1 MIRIT
6 RAFRL
11 KIIFLCCFAFVN
23 YSFAKTDGLPI
34 EFQDTLSYNEY
45 KGVIIDEE
53 TKEPLVFASLVV
65 ANTNISTVTNS
76 EGQFILKVPKMSG
89 SDQIIVTFLGY
100 QERWIKIS
108 ELKEDEN
115 VIALT
120 MLITELPEV
129 MVGEAND
136 PAVLVKNMLASIP
149 ENYLNYPTLMT
160 AFYRETIKKRR
171 RNVSLAEAVIRIHKE
186 PYASSREDI
195 ISLYKARKRTDYER
209 LDTLTLKLQGGPY
222 NPLHLDLMKYPEYV
236 FSDLFMS
243 YYDFEMDKSTRIND
257 KLVYVV
263 RFKQK
268 PNVVTPLYYGKLFI
282 DAETYALVTG
292 VYNLNVE
299 NRKVA
304 SDLLVRKKPGNAK
317 VYPVEALY
325 RVDYRQ
331 KNGKWYY
338 GHSNVQLEFKIN
350 WKRRLFNSVFTLQS
364 EMAVTNWKKEEGK
377 ENRPK
382 GKERLKKTVIIPDE
396 ADGFLDPEFWGAYNL
411 IEPEKSIEAAIRKI
425 SKKIER
431 DKK

>member
-23 YSFAKTDGLPI
+23 YSFAKADGLPI

-45 KGVIIDEE
+45 KGGIIDEK

-76 EGQFILKVPKMSG
+76 EGQFILKVPKVSG